1 MLDTRE
7 WKEHKYTAKVKTKT
21 GNIRYIYGDK
31 KRYKDVV
38 ENIAKDSIEKL
49 GKDTIEK
56 LLDNPLIKMM

>member
-7 WKEHKYTAKVKTKT
+7 WKEHKYIAKTKT
-21 GNIRYIYGDK
+21 KNGNTRYIYNDK
-31 KRYKDVV
+31 KRYKDAV